1 MQVPVT
7 ARTVGV
13 CGRPCPGCPP
23 SRRSG
28 GSARSAGAGRGGG
41 GANGHARDGDDAG
54 APTPPPPAASPKKAP
69 SAGLTNGRAEAA
81 GVAPRAP
88 TPSATPDPVPSL
100 TWSAQAFPS
109 YLQSEADD
117 FCADWEA
124 ALAKAERQAVTTTAG
139 DDSDSDGGVGGG
151 GGGYPPLSPAAALA
165 AAAKASARG
174 TGAVAAD
181 DPVWLA
187 MRTEAAADA
196 ADEPLLS
203 SFLYASVLSHK
214 TFGRALAFVLANRLA
229 DATLLATE
237 LMAVFEGVMKEE
249 PAIERAALADV
260 VAVRERDPACTGFA
274 SAFLHFKG
282 YHAIQAHRVS
292 HALWL
297 RGQRVM
303 ARALQSRC
311 AEVFAVDIHP
321 AARIGSGILL
331 DHGTGVVIGETAV
344 VGNHVSLMQNVTLG
358 GTGKDAGDRHPRI
371 GDNVLVGAGAT
382 VLGAIDVGKGA
393 QVAAGSLV
401 LKPVA
406 PHTMVAGSPAAV
418 VGVVHGNPAHRMQQW
433 LQTLDAKKTPS
444 WDAAVCVEEAASGSA
459 GPAVGAAERKAGGS
473 DDADARA
480 VRALYEAGAAKAA
493 SVVPPPRPAVKA
505 APPPVAVPARPP
517 ARHARAPAP
526 AAVAKAPGKAKK
538 PAGPEPEFFI

>member
-1 MQVPVT
+1 
-7 ARTVGV
+7 
-13 CGRPCPGCPP
+13 
-23 SRRSG
+23 
-28 GSARSAGAGRGGG
+28 
-41 GANGHARDGDDAG
+41 
-54 APTPPPPAASPKKAP
+54 
-69 SAGLTNGRAEAA
+69 
-81 GVAPRAP
+81 
-88 TPSATPDPVPSL
+88 
-100 TWSAQAFPS
+100 
-109 YLQSEADD
+109 
-117 FCADWEA
+117 
-124 ALAKAERQAVTTTAG
+124 
-139 DDSDSDGGVGGG
+139 
-151 GGGYPPLSPAAALA
+151 
-165 AAAKASARG
+165 
-174 TGAVAAD
+174 
-181 DPVWLA
+181 
-187 MRTEAAADA
+187 MRVEAAADA

-203 SFLYASVLSHK
+203 SFLYASVLSHR

-237 LMAVFEGVMKEE
+237 LMAVFEGVMREE
-249 PAIERAALADV
+249 PAIERAALSDV

-292 HALWL
+292 HALWA

-344 VGNHVSLMQNVTLG
+344 VGNHVSLVQNVSLG

-371 GDNVLVGAGAT
+371 GDNVLIGAGAT

-406 PHTMVAGSPAAV
+406 PRTMVAGSPAAV

-433 LQTLDAKKTPS
+433 LQTLDAKKTPG
-444 WDAAVCVEEAASGSA
+444 WAEAVCV
-459 GPAVGAAERKAGGS
+459 
-473 DDADARA
+473 AD
-480 VRALYEAGAAKAA
+480 
-493 SVVPPPRPAVKA
+493 
-505 APPPVAVPARPP
+505 
-517 ARHARAPAP
+517 
-526 AAVAKAPGKAKK
+526 
-538 PAGPEPEFFI
+538 